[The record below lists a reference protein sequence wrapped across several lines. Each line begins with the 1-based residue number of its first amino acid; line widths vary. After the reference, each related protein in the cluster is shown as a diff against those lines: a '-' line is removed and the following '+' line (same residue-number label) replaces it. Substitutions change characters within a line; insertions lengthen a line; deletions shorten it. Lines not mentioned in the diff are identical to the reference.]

1 MSVGWVDY
9 KGKKILYCNYLG
21 VKKETDAITVLKS
34 QMKLIV
40 ESKEPVLLL
49 VNMADTVMTPE
60 TTAFAKGELAKVNDK
75 VKKAALVGIKGFKTV
90 IVDSI
95 GRQADMNQQVFGS
108 EEEAKDWLVS

>member
-1 MSVGWVDY
+1 MNVGWIDY

-21 VKKETDAITVLKS
+21 VKKEAEAIAVLKG

-60 TTAFAKGELAKVNDK
+60 TTVFAKDELAKVNEK
-75 VKKAALVGIKGFKTV
+75 VKRAALVGITGFKTV

-95 GRQADMNQQVFGS
+95 GRQADMNQRVFES
-108 EEEAKDWLVS
+108 EAEAKDWLIS